1 MAPLSASASG
11 LLLLLCG
18 LAKGQFLI
26 GRGIAD
32 ITGLASEGAHVRGFA
47 KTLPYKFT

>member
-11 LLLLLCG
+11 LLLLLLLCG
-18 LAKGQFLI
+18 LTNAQFLI

-32 ITGLASEGAHVRGFA
+32 ITGLASEGAHVR
-47 KTLPYKFT
+47 TWVR